1 MISETW
7 TYASANSVTYA
18 GDLTAIYSP
27 GMRVRLTQGTVKYF
41 VIVSVVYSDPD
52 TTITFYGGGIYSLT
66 EDPITSHDA
75 TASAIPQGFPTPLLR
90 VSTVL
95 DGFCPALP
103 NDTAKFYRG
112 DGTWQ
117 TPAGYVTNG
126 DAHDHNGG
134 DGAQV
139 DHGGLASLSDDD
151 HPQYIKHSLAT
162 AVNDFLVA
170 SGAGSFAKKTL
181 AEVKTALGLGSAAYT
196 ASTDYATAAKG
207 VTNGDA
213 HDHSGGDGA
222 QIDHGGLAG
231 LSDDDHPQ
239 YIKHSLATA
248 VNDFLVASG
257 AGAFAKK
264 TLAEVKTALG
274 LGSAAYTASTD
285 YATAAKGVTN
295 GDAHDHSGGDGAQI
309 DHGGL
314 AGLSDD
320 DHPQYIKHSLATAVN
335 DFLVASGAGAFA
347 KKTLA
352 EVKTALGLGS
362 AAYTASTDY
371 ATAAKGVT
379 NGDSHDHNGGD
390 GAQVDHGGLAGLSDD
405 DHPQYIKHSLATAAN
420 DFLVAS
426 GAGAFAKKTLEEVK
440 TALGLGSAA
449 YTASTDYATAAK
461 GVTNG
466 DSHDHNGGDGAQVD
480 HGGLAGLSDDDH
492 PQYIKHSLATA
503 ANDMLMA
510 SGAGAFAKKTLAEV
524 KTALGL
530 GSAAYTASTDY
541 ATAAKGVTNGDS
553 HDHNGGDGAQVDHG
567 GLAGLSDD
575 DHPQYEKRTS
585 SHHRSDAR
593 GLDDLRCQGP
603 GHEESRSKN

>member
-27 GMRVRLTQGTVKYF
+27 GMRVRLTQRTVKYF

-66 EDPITSHDA
+66 EDLITSHDA
-75 TASAIPQGFPTPLLR
+75 TASDNPQGFQTALLR

-117 TPAGYVTNG
+117 TPAGY
-126 DAHDHNGG
+126 
-134 DGAQV
+134 
-139 DHGGLASLSDDD
+139 
-151 HPQYIKHSLAT
+151 
-162 AVNDFLVA
+162 
-170 SGAGSFAKKTL
+170 
-181 AEVKTALGLGSAAYT
+181 
-196 ASTDYATAAKG
+196 

-257 AGAFAKK
+257 AGSFAKK
-264 TLAEVKTALG
+264 TLA
-274 LGSAAYTASTD
+274 
-285 YATAAKGVTN
+285 
-295 GDAHDHSGGDGAQI
+295 
-309 DHGGL
+309 
-314 AGLSDD
+314 
-320 DHPQYIKHSLATAVN
+320 
-335 DFLVASGAGAFA
+335 
-347 KKTLA
+347 
-352 EVKTALGLGS
+352 
-362 AAYTASTDY
+362 
-371 ATAAKGVT
+371 
-379 NGDSHDHNGGD
+379 
-390 GAQVDHGGLAGLSDD
+390 
-405 DHPQYIKHSLATAAN
+405 
-420 DFLVAS
+420 
-426 GAGAFAKKTLEEVK
+426 EVK

-541 ATAAKGVTNGDS
+541 ATSAKGVTNGDS

-575 DHPQYEKRTS
+575 DHPQYIKHSLATAANDMLMASGAGAFAKKTLAEVKT
-585 SHHRSDAR
+585 AL
-593 GLDDLRCQGP
+593 GLGSAAYTASTD
-603 GHEESRSKN
+603 